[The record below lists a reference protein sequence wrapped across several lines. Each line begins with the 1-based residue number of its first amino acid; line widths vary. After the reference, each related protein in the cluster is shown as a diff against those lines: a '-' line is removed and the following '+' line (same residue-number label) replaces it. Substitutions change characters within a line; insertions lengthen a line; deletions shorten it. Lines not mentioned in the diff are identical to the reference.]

1 MSKGAGQ
8 ASNQAVFRSARHTT
22 AASRCAPD
30 IIIPTR
36 FLRGART
43 VRSHRFGAQRRAAG
57 PSLRAGA
64 DRRADK
70 LAADSQERESSE
82 SPMLNAFW
90 RVAPS
95 LLLSFLAICDALVFL
110 RAIVFSSRTSPE
122 VHARRFFVLFA
133 IKPPFRERQLVAL
146 TGVKEKSNRWMGI
159 VLAAEPWPRNRT
171 GEFHRVAD
179 TAVKLTNA
187 WLDRSRCGD
196 KMEIIP
202 AAASRSALTIVKGPP
217 AILKFVSRRI
227 ELDADY
233 FPELPV
239 RRRLHDGAVGRRLG
253 KRHARLDDPARRRDS
268 AARGVLKARAA
279 AMRPAFIAALIFLLL
294 IATETTLLA
303 QTALPACPAPQQ
315 AKQVAELLFGRN
327 AGGRLSVSEAAWA
340 RFVARALTPRFPDGL
355 TISDASGQ
363 WRDPGSGT
371 IMREPVKRV
380 EIVLPGNADDQA
392 RLDAVVSA
400 YKQEF
405 HQRSV
410 VVIVQ
415 EPACRS
421 RAK

>member
-1 MSKGAGQ
+1 
-8 ASNQAVFRSARHTT
+8 
-22 AASRCAPD
+22 
-30 IIIPTR
+30 
-36 FLRGART
+36 
-43 VRSHRFGAQRRAAG
+43 
-57 PSLRAGA
+57 
-64 DRRADK
+64 
-70 LAADSQERESSE
+70 
-82 SPMLNAFW
+82 MLNAFW

-253 KRHARLDDPARRRDS
+253 KRHARLDDPAQRRDS

-294 IATETTLLA
+294 IAAETTLLA

-340 RFVARALTPRFPDGL
+340 RFVTRALTPRFPDGL
-355 TISDASGQ
+355 TISGASGQ

-415 EPACRS
+415 EACVS
-421 RAK
+421 F